1 MPECIKCTTI
11 ENSNHNND
19 CECNSENRCNECPNC
34 NWCIDFNENG
44 SCVPKSEYTS
54 EKCKNKIDFKKPST
68 KKNHIGGNFIYKKDE
83 KKINNYTILNI
94 IVFILMLFILFIA
107 LHYKLN

>member
-34 NWCIDFNENG
+34 KWCIDYKENG
-44 SCVPKSEYTS
+44 SCIPKSEFTS
-54 EKCKNKIDFKKPST
+54 EKCKNKIDFKKPIE
-68 KKNHIGGNFIYKKDE
+68 KNNHIGGNFIYKKDE

-94 IVFILMLFILFIA
+94 IVFLLMLFILFIA

>member
-34 NWCIDFNENG
+34 NWCIADSN
-44 SCVPKSEYTS
+44 
-54 EKCKNKIDFKKPST
+54 FKKPSK
-68 KKNHIGGNFIYKKDE
+68 KKNHIGGNFIYTQDE

-94 IVFILMLFILFIA
+94 IVFLLMLFILFIA